1 MKARIAALAVVL
13 GSCAAPPPPGPPGQ
27 AFELVGRIAGKPQR
41 CVLID
46 RSESLRVASEDRHT
60 LLYGHGRMIWANR
73 LGPGCGFNRG
83 DVLVVR
89 PIGSSYCR
97 GDLVRSFDP
106 VSRFPGASCYLGDFV
121 PYTRAG

>member
-1 MKARIAALAVVL
+1 MKAGLVALALVL
-13 GSCAAPPPPGPPGQ
+13 GSCAAPQPGAGSSQ
-27 AFELVGRIAGKPQR
+27 SELAGRVAGAPQK
-41 CVLID
+41 CVPIERD
-46 RSESLRVASEDRHT
+46 ISLRVAEGDRRT
-60 LLYGHGRMIWANR
+60 LVYGHGRKIWANH
-73 LGPGCGFNRG
+73 LPAGCGFNHG

-106 VSRFPGASCYLGDFV
+106 VSRFPGTSCYLNDFV

>member
-1 MKARIAALAVVL
+1 MKARIAAIAAVV
-13 GSCAAPPPPGPPGQ
+13 GSCAAPPPPGP
-27 AFELVGRIAGKPQR
+27 ASELVGRVAGTPQR

-60 LLYGHGRMIWANR
+60 LLYGRGRTVWANR

-83 DVLVVR
+83 DVLVIR

-106 VSRFPGASCYLGDFV
+106 VSRFPGPSCYLGDFF
-121 PYTRAG
+121 PYARAG